1 MLGAPAAGHAQQP
14 DPSQFPTLSQVIRQ
28 AGHSLTDAEATY
40 LDAEQQLQIAWVTP
54 LWQIVTLA
62 GPEGGLPDAS
72 TQAAIRAE
80 LEKLLAMDPTAGPA
94 APPQYQ
100 RLRELAVAQ
109 RQALQR
115 AARAWLAALQ
125 AGDPD
130 WRQRGAD
137 DAQAAQR
144 ALEEWAAEMVAR
156 YPPPAQ
162 PSGEGQP

>member
-1 MLGAPAAGHAQQP
+1 M
-14 DPSQFPTLSQVIRQ
+14 SQVIRQ
-28 AGHSLTDAEATY
+28 AGYSLTDAEAAY
-40 LDAEQQLQIAWVTP
+40 LDAEQQLQFEWVAP
-54 LWQIVTLA
+54 LWQVVTLA
-62 GPEGGLPDAS
+62 GTESGLPDAS

-162 PSGEGQP
+162 PGAEGQQ

>member
-1 MLGAPAAGHAQQP
+1 M
-14 DPSQFPTLSQVIRQ
+14 SQVIRQ
-28 AGHSLTDAEATY
+28 AGHSLTEAEAAY

-80 LEKLLAMDPTAGPA
+80 LEKLLTLDPTAGPP

-115 AARAWLAALQ
+115 AAQAWLAALQ

-162 PSGEGQP
+162 PSDAGQP